1 MRPLFIGY
9 DARGKKIHLSE
20 KDRRTHLHV
29 IGSSGSGKS
38 KFLEWL
44 MRGDLASGQGFC
56 LIDPHGELYDEVA
69 HYAAHHVLRRDI
81 IPLNLSCAQG
91 IVGFNPFEPSPKVQ
105 TSAQVDRRI
114 AATLRAWNVRTTDE
128 TPTLERTLRLVYTIM
143 IEQNLGLRE
152 VKNLISYQA
161 REVRGHLI
169 DRLQS
174 PLIQQEWQ
182 ELQKL
187 SRKEWQDEV
196 LSAKNRLFR
205 LLTSE
210 TLARFMGLP
219 GRSLDLGRIIEEGK
233 VLLVNLAASD
243 SLSSENGRVFGALLV
258 NEFFEAAKRRTK
270 DRFGRDP
277 KPYYLYIDEFQNF
290 VALDIG
296 DMLDQVRKRGL
307 YAILAHQ
314 RFGQLDENIIDAAIA
329 NCQIKAVFGGLPVAS
344 ARRMAEE
351 LFIGKIDPRRLKVA
365 IYQTKFWPQY
375 ERDTVYTKGSTH
387 GTSSGSGRHSASGSS
402 SSEFF
407 DGQDWF
413 PTAGLSNVA
422 GSSETDGESS
432 ADSES
437 EADIPIFVPV
447 PFQELSSIQHYTPEE
462 QLLEFTAA
470 LKEQYQRHCF
480 IKIHQEDAQ
489 PMLVPFVERL
499 YTPENNLTWY
509 EEKLLTAAGALSPAE
524 VDRLI
529 EAREEE
535 LLRKLATRDDLP
547 EDFHE

>member
-1 MRPLFIGY
+1 MSMKKLFIGY
-9 DARGKKIHLSE
+9 DARGNKIHLSE
-20 KDRRTHLHV
+20 KDRRTHTHV

-38 KFLEWL
+38 KFLEHM
-44 MRGDLASGQGFC
+44 MRGDLKSGQGFC
-56 LIDPHGELYDEVA
+56 LIDPHGELYDEIT

-81 IPLNLSCAQG
+81 IPLDLSRTKG

-169 DRLQS
+169 DRLRS
-174 PLIQQEWQ
+174 PLIEQEWR
-182 ELQKL
+182 ELQRL

-205 LLTSE
+205 LLTSD

-219 GRSLDLGRIIEEGK
+219 GRSLDLGNIIEEGK

-243 SLSSENGRVFGALLV
+243 SLSSENARVFGALLV

-270 DRFGRDP
+270 DHFGRDP

-290 VALDIG
+290 VSLDIG

-307 YAILAHQ
+307 YTILAHQ
-314 RFGQLDENIIDAAIA
+314 RFGQLDENIIDAALA
-329 NCQIKAVFGGLPVAS
+329 NCQIKAVFGGLPVPS

-351 LFIGKIDPRRLKVA
+351 LFIGKIDPLRVKVA
-365 IYQTKFWPQY
+365 IYQTKFWPEY
-375 ERDTVYTKGSTH
+375 KRDVVYTRGSTR
-387 GTSSGSGRHSASGSS
+387 GASSGSGRHSALGATSG
-402 SSEFF
+402 EFF
-407 DGQDWF
+407 NGQDWF
-413 PTAGLSNVA
+413 PTSGHSNV
-422 GSSETDGESS
+422 
-432 ADSES
+432 
-437 EADIPIFVPV
+437 
-447 PFQELSSIQHYTPEE
+447 
-462 QLLEFTAA
+462 
-470 LKEQYQRHCF
+470 
-480 IKIHQEDAQ
+480 
-489 PMLVPFVERL
+489 
-499 YTPENNLTWY
+499 
-509 EEKLLTAAGALSPAE
+509 
-524 VDRLI
+524 DRI
-529 EAREEE
+529 E
-535 LLRKLATRDDLP
+535 
-547 EDFHE
+547 